1 LYYNYLFSLFSTR
14 GWTVP
19 CIIIIFSV
27 YFPQEVG
34 LYPAV
39 LFVPGLNGDVLAEVY
54 ETVLSRIASHG
65 FFVFGL
71 DYKFP
76 IEQVKDRHN
85 IQVKGN
91 NLKEDINKFFQ
102 QYTWVCCV
110 DLFLVNLFRK
120 NTVLRIIITKAYNLH

>member
-1 LYYNYLFSLFSTR
+1 
-14 GWTVP
+14 
-19 CIIIIFSV
+19 
-27 YFPQEVG
+27 
-34 LYPAV
+34 
-39 LFVPGLNGDVLAEVY
+39 
-54 ETVLSRIASHG
+54 LSRIASHG